1 MQKLDG
7 KWLVA
12 ISAGSDSMAL
22 LSMCVENHMDVM
34 CAHVNYHHRKE
45 AEEEQAYVMQLC
57 QNYHVPLCVKDDVFT
72 YTGNFEAEAR
82 EYRYDFFVECVKRYH
97 LKGVLVAHH
106 EDDVLETYFMQEE
119 KGSIPSY
126 YGLKEDVMY
135 QGILVKRPLLK
146 YTKQDLIHYCE
157 THQIRYYVDCTNAD
171 ESLTRNRIRHQIVE
185 KMNRFERDLV
195 LKEIQMKN
203 ATKQERVCRVKTY
216 IRDQKVSKELYR
228 TLSEEDRLEL
238 LRMFFASQPS
248 ISLAYLKEID
258 HVILTKEDFV
268 LPCKEYDLACDQS
281 FFFFVEKERS
291 YCDVYHSVEEM
302 TYGKHAFY
310 EIAEGKCG
318 VYAVTLFEDD
328 FPIQVRNVQDGDTIA
343 MRFGNKNVHRFFI
356 DRHIPLYART
366 SWPVIENRHHNVIFV
381 SGLGC
386 DVHHYTV
393 NPTCN
398 VLEYTLLKEQ

>member
-57 QNYHVPLCVKDDVFT
+57 QSYHVPLCVKDDAFT

-157 THQIRYYVDCTNAD
+157 AHQIRYYVDCTNAD

-238 LRMFFASQPS
+238 LRMFFAFQPS

-281 FFFFVEKERS
+281 FFFFVEKDRS

-302 TYGKHAFY
+302 THGKHAFY
-310 EIAEGKCG
+310 EIAEGRCG

-328 FPIQVRNVQDGDTIA
+328 FPIQIRNVQDGDTIA
-343 MRFGNKNVHRFFI
+343 MRFGNKNVHRFFV
-356 DRHIPLYART
+356 DRHIPLYSRT
-366 SWPVIENRHHNVIFV
+366 SWPVIENRYHNVIFV